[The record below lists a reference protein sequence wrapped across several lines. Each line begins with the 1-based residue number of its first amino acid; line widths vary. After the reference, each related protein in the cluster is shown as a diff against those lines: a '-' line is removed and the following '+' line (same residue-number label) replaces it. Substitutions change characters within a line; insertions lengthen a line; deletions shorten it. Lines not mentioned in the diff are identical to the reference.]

1 LKVPDLSEEH
11 GTLALFVRAA
21 EPGASQKLENAPVG
35 VLPEVMTG
43 VDQAAQH
50 TLLVRVGH
58 REVQQLETPSRRED
72 ASMSGAV
79 ISHELWQRRLAVPM
93 TRSGRRSPPANMRG
107 RLWA

>member
-1 LKVPDLSEEH
+1 
-11 GTLALFVRAA
+11 VRAA
-21 EPGASQKLENAPVG
+21 EPGESQKLENAPVG

-79 ISHELWQRRLAVPM
+79 ISHELWQRRFGGAHDALGPTITAGEHAWTVVGVMPPRFDVPIA
-93 TRSGRRSPPANMRG
+93 PADV
-107 RLWA
+107 